1 MQIADVQKLYAMR
14 GPAAICFEW
23 YAVRGPAAICF
34 KYDVCGNI
42 KYAGC
47 RFTTRSLASCAD
59 TAVRHPSAA
68 RSVRDRHVESPG
80 VAWVAMPHAACDVSA
95 VSAGI
100 LLDYTRSVTRRWPR
114 RAAKLAPISIT
125 LQNYN
130 LRQSSPPFPTGG
142 EWDCPPI
149 RGRSRRYTTKA

>member
-100 LLDYTRSVTRRWPR
+100 LLD
-114 RAAKLAPISIT
+114 
-125 LQNYN
+125 
-130 LRQSSPPFPTGG
+130 
-142 EWDCPPI
+142 
-149 RGRSRRYTTKA
+149 

>member
-59 TAVRHPSAA
+59 TAIRHPSAA
-68 RSVRDRHVESPG
+68 RSYYESACKSAGLGRHAAS
-80 VAWVAMPHAACDVSA
+80 AHAACDVSA

-114 RAAKLAPISIT
+114 RAGKLAPISIT

-149 RGRSRRYTTKA
+149 RGRSRR